1 MLVVILT
8 SSMTKRQDSQQ
19 QQQPYQQAPVTTQQ
33 DRISRSFASRFC
45 QALRALRLAGLH
57 EEAYELMSHQFH

>member
-8 SSMTKRQDSQQ
+8 SSMTKRQDSQ

-33 DRISRSFASRFC
+33 DRISRSFASRLC